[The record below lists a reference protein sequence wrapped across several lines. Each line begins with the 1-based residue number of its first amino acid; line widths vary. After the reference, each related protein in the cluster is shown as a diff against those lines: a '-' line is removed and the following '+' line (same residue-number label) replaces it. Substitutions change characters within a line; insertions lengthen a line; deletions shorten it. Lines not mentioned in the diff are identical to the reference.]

1 MLRSRIREHIA
12 NLIQEDILSIFGKKV
27 DLESMECSI
36 ILQNQDEEKRK
47 LAKGLLEILTG
58 QKPSIVRCNP
68 IHEDP
73 NFIRL
78 SPREKK
84 EFENTRGRLL
94 SQKSGNFSKHPKNF
108 DKEMVSKEYKKNE
121 FGDKLNCSLRKVNL
135 YSFLEKL
142 KDFYLPEV
150 IGKKLID
157 YNSMDPNDLK
167 KYFVNY
173 RSDRK
178 CNKTTEMKRNDLST
192 TYVLKS
198 TDLLKFPDL
207 ELHFQ
212 QLNSLFHINKGHPPK
227 NDEVSKNNS
236 ISLIVTPNLK
246 IINPYREETRIK
258 EQCNMKIINCIL
270 SQIFNPYSERIMYN

>member
-27 DLESMECSI
+27 ELGSMECSI

-68 IHEDP
+68 IQEDP
-73 NFIRL
+73 NFMGL
-78 SPREKK
+78 SSREKK
-84 EFENTRGRLL
+84 EFENTRGRIL
-94 SQKSGNFSKHPKNF
+94 SQKNSNFAKNSKNF
-108 DKEMVSKEYKKNE
+108 DKEMVSKELKKNE
-121 FGDKLNCSLRKVNL
+121 FGTKLNCSLRKVNL

-150 IGKKLID
+150 IGKKIID
-157 YNSMDPNDLK
+157 YNSMEGNDLK

-173 RSDRK
+173 RSEK
-178 CNKTTEMKRNDLST
+178 KSNNTIEMKKNDLST

-212 QLNSLFHINKGHPPK
+212 QLNSLFQISRGNLPK
-227 NDEVSKNNS
+227 SDEASKNNS

-246 IINPYREETRIK
+246 IINPYKEKTKIEEY
-258 EQCNMKIINCIL
+258 CNMKIINCIL